1 MIEADEMKIT
11 IKKLER
17 ETQEVNSVIECERQ
31 ESAHNQRK
39 N

>member
-17 ETQEVNSVIECERQ
+17 ETQEVNSAIEFERQ
-31 ESAHNQRK
+31 KSAHK
-39 N
+39 LK